1 MTTTDG
7 EIALAMILDW
17 STRMVK
23 LHHRTMFGFFGLAR
37 GAPGAGICAAVRLSA
52 MIRAMTYQESV
63 ILIKELMAAKS
74 KDDLQI
80 QLGNAVDKVDATF
93 FMVVNDV
100 AAKLRKQGKA
110 DAAKHLTDIGDSLA
124 RLRFMI

>member
-1 MTTTDG
+1 MRDF
-7 EIALAMILDW
+7 
-17 STRMVK
+17 TRV
-23 LHHRTMFGFFGLAR
+23 RT
-37 GAPGAGICAAVRLSA
+37 SA
-52 MIRAMTYQESV
+52 MISGMTYQESV
-63 ILIKELMAAKS
+63 TLIKELMAAKS

-100 AAKLRKQGKA
+100 AAKLRQQGKA
-110 DAAKHLTDIGDSLA
+110 DAAQHLTNIGDSLA